1 MTTATRTSHGVA
13 LFLGACMA
21 LAALAAQ
28 PAAAQQP
35 LLTQPLDSGA
45 VIRLRLRDGSRE
57 GAKLLTRF
65 GPGSDALLYC
75 RWPALPCVRGG
86 ERYVTRPAREV
97 LRFEIHRGSQWKL
110 GGVLG
115 AIVGVP
121 FGFGLASFAESM
133 GERPLS
139 GSGRFRAI
147 AGGVV
152 GWALFGTMIGEFFQR
167 WGPAP

>member
-1 MTTATRTSHGVA
+1 VTTSTRTSCGIA
-13 LFLGACMA
+13 LFLGACTA

-57 GAKLLTRF
+57 GARLLARF
-65 GPGSDALLYC
+65 GPDFDSLSYC
-75 RWPALPCVRGG
+75 RWPALPCTPGS
-86 ERYVTRPAREV
+86 ERHVTRPAREV
-97 LRFEIHRGSQWKL
+97 LGVEIHRGSQWKL
-110 GGVLG
+110 GAIIG

-121 FGFGLASFAESM
+121 MGFAIASFAESM
-133 GERPLS
+133 GEHPVS
-139 GSGRFRAI
+139 GSERFRAV
-147 AGGVV
+147 AGSAV
-152 GWALFGTMIGEFFQR
+152 GWALYGAMIGEFFRR